1 MARDIMRDTRELKLA
16 GQGRGDRHSMI
27 LQFGMVALLVCVATT
42 LGAVTAWGLDTTA
55 AEILANTDRFDN
67 KTVTITPGTSR
78 TSERPS
84 PAGATRT
91 TRTNR
96 QRRSAAHP
104 HLFIRK
110 GAVSRRQPRDGRGRF
125 TKIKTVSSR
134 TFYNEVEASST
145 GCR

>member
-1 MARDIMRDTRELKLA
+1 MRDTRELKLA

-84 PAGATRT
+84 PAGAIRT
-91 TRTNR
+91 TRTN
-96 QRRSAAHP
+96 
-104 HLFIRK
+104 LND
-110 GAVSRRQPRDGRGRF
+110 GRQPIRIFSFGRAPCPEGSRATVEGRF
-125 TKIKTVSSR
+125 TKVKTVSGR